1 MRLRNKTLLI
11 ISATTFGLTLVLYII
26 VQNVVLGRFTRLENQ
41 FAQQNADRVLRALS
55 DEVAALDVVARGW
68 AMRDETAAFIRAPS
82 REYVQSS
89 LDDAAFISSG
99 LNLVSFVSPSGE
111 FVYSKAFDLQNEK
124 QVAVPQGLQRYLSEG
139 SPLLHHTSPESSV
152 TGIVLLQRFP
162 LLVASRPIP
171 ASGTGEEAFGALI
184 VGRYLDLPEIEH
196 LAELSGFSL
205 TLHRIYG
212 PEMPVDFQAVLS
224 SLSKREPVY
233 VQPMGIES
241 ISAYV
246 LLEDVYGEPLL
257 LLRVD
262 MPREIYGQGLASV
275 RYFMLLLMSTSLVFG
290 LMTLLLLERVV
301 LSPLTRLSVDVSEVS
316 VSGNLST
323 RMSVSGKDELADLG
337 QGINRM
343 LTTLE
348 RAQNSLRRRNRE
360 LTTLYEATTAISSN
374 LSLEPVLLT
383 VAEEMTGTLD
393 ATGCTL
399 SLWNREENRVETLVD
414 YSTMWPTDVEA
425 SGCLYDL
432 DDYPMTRHVLETGE
446 AVLIQHDDP
455 MADPTELALMEQWEA
470 FTLLMLPLVVRDRVV
485 GLVEL
490 IDDVK
495 KHPYTSDDIRL
506 AESLATQ
513 AAVAIENARLYEQAQ
528 QEIAERKRVEERLA
542 TVYVLGRELVLTR
555 DEKTITQIAVDA
567 AGLLLQCRLC
577 ALWLVDEEEK
587 SLDRQTVRTVGPI
600 ADVSSSSLSLKNE
613 QHIAVATARSREP
626 TRSSNLQEGQQVVD
640 KGCVIRSELSVPL
653 EAGGMV
659 IGVLTAGSDQPDA
672 FDEEDEQLFLTLA
685 DQTALAIEN
694 ARLYETAE
702 QQQEHLRALA
712 TRLAEAEEIERRRLA
727 QELHDQ
733 VGQNLTAL
741 GINLNIV
748 QSLVPEGTVDVVRG
762 RLDDSLS
769 LLKQTTQRIRD
780 VMADLQPPVLEDYG
794 LMTALRWYCAQFTS
808 RAGIPVDVQ
817 GDDLT
822 PRLSHPVESVLFRI
836 AQEALTN
843 VAKYAQATRATVTVT
858 EDEGVVRLVVVDD
871 GLGFD
876 PVRTAGP
883 DERQSWGLLTMAE
896 RTEAVGGRLWIDS
909 DPEQGTQVVVEVA
922 R

>member
-171 ASGTGEEAFGALI
+171 ASGTGEEAFGTLI

-414 YSTMWPTDVEA
+414 YSTMWPADVEA

-495 KHPYTSDDIRL
+495 KHPYTSGDIRL

-672 FDEEDEQLFLTLA
+672 FDEEDEQLLLTLA

-871 GLGFD
+871 SLGFD